1 MALVGV
7 GHVGIDS
14 REFNHSVLGQRVE
27 GVVSTISGS
36 GSHNREFSNFFA
48 GAGDNHVTNDAPLGA
63 VGDLPP
69 FSILSDTPWQCV
81 LTTRVGCTIHL
92 HWKRA
97 ADAGTSLTP
106 QSSQLSPIEFTS
118 AGFSSFSHTC
128 SSMSTEK
135 LRTLP
140 STRAPV
146 MTPECGVLAR

>member
-1 MALVGV
+1 MAPVGV
-7 GHVGIDS
+7 GHVGIDF
-14 REFNHSVLGQRVE
+14 REVKHSGLGQQVQ
-27 GVVSTISGS
+27 GVLSTISGP
-36 GSHNREFSNFFA
+36 GSHNREFSDFFA
-48 GAGDNHVTNDAPLGA
+48 GTGDNHVTNDAPLGA

-69 FSILSDTPWQCV
+69 FSILSDTPCQCV

-92 HWKRA
+92 HRKRA
-97 ADAGTSLTP
+97 DDTGTSFTP
-106 QSSQLSPIEFTS
+106 QSSQSSPIEFTS

-140 STRAPV
+140 STRSPV